1 MDKFKKALDH
11 TLDELDVRLGNDWK
25 RLSLVTIEDEVH
37 DIMFRYNE
45 KCFGYVNPNELY
57 KYIVTNYTKHERI

>member
-11 TLDELDVRLGNDWK
+11 TLDELNIRLGNDWK

-45 KCFGYVNPNELY
+45 KHFEYVNPNELY
-57 KYIVTNYTKHERI
+57 KYIVTNYTKHKRI